1 MNKPKE
7 LPTLSA
13 AITGGPG
20 EGYAVRL
27 FTLPAFPATFPP
39 KGLRRSSRP
48 PVTPLCAAI
57 PNAPFSR
64 EGVSLPFA
72 R

>member
-39 KGLRRSSRP
+39 RDS
-48 PVTPLCAAI
+48 
-57 PNAPFSR
+57 
-64 EGVSLPFA
+64 GVVPDRL
-72 R
+72 